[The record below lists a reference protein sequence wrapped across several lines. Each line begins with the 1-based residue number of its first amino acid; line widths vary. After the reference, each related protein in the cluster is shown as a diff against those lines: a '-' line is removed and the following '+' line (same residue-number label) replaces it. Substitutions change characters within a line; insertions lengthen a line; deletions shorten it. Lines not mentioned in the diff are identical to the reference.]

1 MLNPGPALAR
11 GRAAAEALMV
21 DTCRIERKTGE
32 ATSTTSGAAI
42 PTYLT
47 LYEGKCR
54 IQQRAT
60 EARAE
65 DAAEQYDRML
75 RLEVQLPMSV
85 TGLKVDDRVTVTA
98 SVHDA
103 DLVGRQVWI
112 RHLAHKTHATARRVV
127 AEELT

>member
-1 MLNPGPALAR
+1 MLNPTGVLLR

-21 DTCRIERKTGE
+21 DACRIERKTVE
-32 ATSTTSGAAI
+32 ATSTTSGAVT

-54 IQQRAT
+54 VQQHST
-60 EARAE
+60 EARVE
-65 DAAEQYDRML
+65 DSAEQYDRML

-85 TGLKVDDRVTVTA
+85 VGLKVDDRITITTSA
-98 SVHDA
+98 LDA

-112 RHLAHKTHATARRVV
+112 RQLAHKTHATARRVT

>member
-1 MLNPGPALAR
+1 MLNPAPVLAR

-21 DTCRIERKTGE
+21 DACLIERETGE
-32 ATSTTSGAAI
+32 ATSTTTGAVT
-42 PTYLT
+42 PTYTT
-47 LYEGKCR
+47 LYSGKCR
-54 IQQRAT
+54 IQQRTT
-60 EARAE
+60 EARVE
-65 DAAEQYDRML
+65 DTAEQYDRML

-103 DLVGRQVWI
+103 DLAGRQVWI